1 VGNLTTTQKLVV
13 LAIAWLLLSGG
24 SIGGGTAPFKTDV
37 LSVLVIEESTP
48 GENANAPAWINST
61 KAGGIRDYVE
71 NTRKGKF
78 RLIDQHNPTDLASQ
92 EWKDA
97 MAVKRDSVPW
107 IVAAGPK
114 SGFSKALPAT
124 AAETLKLLE
133 GVK

>member
-1 VGNLTTTQKLVV
+1 MKGGNFLWLILLGVGL
-13 LAIAWLLLSGG
+13 LLLSGG
-24 SIGGGTAPFKTDV
+24 GSPFAPEAPFKTEV
-37 LSVLVIEESTP
+37 LAVLVVEESTP
-48 GENANAPAWINST
+48 GDSFNAPVWVNST

-78 RLIDQHNPTDLASQ
+78 RLLDQNNTSDFANQ

-97 MAVKRDSVPW
+97 LAVKRDSVPW

-114 SGFSKALPAT
+114 TGFSKALPAT